1 MKKLYFD
8 RIEWTND
15 KGEPHRLDGPAIEWS
30 SGDKVW
36 LQNGNLHRVDGPAI
50 EWNNGNKEWWFNGKQ
65 HRVDG
70 PALELSNGDKHWY
83 RKGKYFSS
91 EEEWFK
97 ALTKG
102 ERLDYLFNME

>member
-36 LQNGNLHRVDGPAI
+36 LQNGNLHRVDGPAMVYI
-50 EWNNGNKEWWFNGKQ
+50 NGDKEWWLDGVEYRTEEQWFNT
-65 HRVDG
+65 
-70 PALELSNGDKHWY
+70 
-83 RKGKYFSS
+83 
-91 EEEWFK
+91 
-97 ALTKG
+97 LTSDAQT
-102 ERLDYLFNME
+102 DYLFKLGEK